1 MSERVVVAGHCG
13 CLLWFF
19 FSLFSI
25 RVLLFL
31 LLVGVFVVDFSK
43 NQNKREMKVKKKI
56 ET

>member
-1 MSERVVVAGHCG
+1 MSALLLLATVVVCYD
-13 CLLWFF
+13 FF
-19 FSLFSI
+19 LLFSI